1 MHQNKKKNNRTQQ
14 NKIWCKIL
22 YSSKYTATHTVIWDF
37 HIYSLH
43 LSCKI
48 CTFEILCFW
57 YILQTEKDITLG
69 EKTQNIVR
77 VNVASSSNVL

>member
-37 HIYSLH
+37 Q
-43 LSCKI
+43 
-48 CTFEILCFW
+48 ILCFW
-57 YILQTEKDITLG
+57 YILRTEKYITLG

-77 VNVASSSNVL
+77 VNVASSSKVL